1 MENNFH
7 AYRSLTSD
15 QAHDFFPKDFC
26 DTTDFRAFAKS
37 NVHDA
42 ISKAP
47 A

>member
-15 QAHDFFPKDFC
+15 QAFDCFHISVPFNGFSI
-26 DTTDFRAFAKS
+26 AKS

-42 ISKAP
+42 ISQAP

>member
-15 QAHDFFPKDFC
+15 QATKAFV
-26 DTTDFRAFAKS
+26 TQRIFAKS

-42 ISKAP
+42 ISQAP